1 MACRLIA
8 LDKNPLSGI
17 GETVH
22 HIIAKAVLYVISED
36 IQSTA
41 GSVQLCAGQPYGS
54 EAAVHVMRDVFHD
67 DDSEGVLLID
77 AFNSLN
83 RAVALHNIQRL
94 CPSFATILI
103 NTYRKPACLY

>member
-1 MACRLIA
+1 
-8 LDKNPLSGI
+8 
-17 GETVH
+17 
-22 HIIAKAVLYVISED
+22 
-36 IQSTA
+36 
-41 GSVQLCAGQPYGS
+41 
-54 EAAVHVMRDVFHD
+54 MRDVFHD